1 MTGQMQALFHHY
13 RAMDTR
19 VLLARYRSGGLLP
32 EAEAALLEVL
42 ADRGYTV
49 ETPED
54 NAADEIFAPA
64 VDETT
69 EAHSFSVDT
78 RSALS
83 VAWSWLKQKVAAVV
97 LQSRERVR
105 LRETWVQIARFGLLA
120 ACLWSAQL
128 ATLFGFGLFVT
139 ANVFCDSGPQAR
151 CFHMGLR
158 FLEVGMTADALLLPV
173 MVALLFPKR
182 WITWY
187 LKVVPPLA
195 LAVFGASIHWYRIL
209 PMFCSKA
216 AELSALIAFLAAAYL
231 ILSPRNVS
239 GAIFQGP
246 TGL

>member
-1 MTGQMQALFHHY
+1 
-13 RAMDTR
+13 
-19 VLLARYRSGGLLP
+19 
-32 EAEAALLEVL
+32 
-42 ADRGYTV
+42 
-49 ETPED
+49 
-54 NAADEIFAPA
+54 
-64 VDETT
+64 
-69 EAHSFSVDT
+69 
-78 RSALS
+78 
-83 VAWSWLKQKVAAVV
+83 
-97 LQSRERVR
+97 
-105 LRETWVQIARFGLLA
+105 
-120 ACLWSAQL
+120 
-128 ATLFGFGLFVT
+128 
-139 ANVFCDSGPQAR
+139 
-151 CFHMGLR
+151 MGLR